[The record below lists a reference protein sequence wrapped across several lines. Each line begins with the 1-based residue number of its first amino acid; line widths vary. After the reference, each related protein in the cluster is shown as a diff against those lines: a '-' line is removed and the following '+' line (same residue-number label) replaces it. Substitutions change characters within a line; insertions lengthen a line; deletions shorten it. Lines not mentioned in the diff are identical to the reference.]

1 MKHQA
6 SPTQAAPLS
15 KTSSPGDM
23 VSPPDRLLHVSL
35 DKITIG
41 PRARAHDPEQVQY
54 LMVNIEDVGLINP
67 ITVIAGDTE
76 GAYTLV
82 AGRHRL
88 EAYKQFAASGNEA
101 FNTIPALLISP
112 DNVQDVELSENLFRN
127 DLTVLEKAEHV
138 DAYLNGKDKI
148 NQAIQELANQTSQSE
163 RNLKRYKVIGS
174 GLQVGKE
181 VRKLGNGLEN
191 STTQLY
197 YLAQQFKNVQ
207 QDIVKLLK
215 RQPDL
220 NVWQAH
226 ALTKQGADDSS
237 PVHKAVFVPIP
248 APFRSQLKTLSQER
262 GLKQNEFLE
271 RILGAALQAYE
282 EKRLTID

>member
-6 SPTQAAPLS
+6 SPAQEAPLS
-15 KTSSPGDM
+15 KTSLPGDM
-23 VSPPDRLLHVSL
+23 VSPDRLLHVSL

-41 PRARAHDPEQVQY
+41 PRARAHDPEQVKY
-54 LMVNIEDVGLINP
+54 LMLSIEDVGLINP

-76 GAYTLV
+76 GTYTLV

-88 EAYKQFAASGNEA
+88 EAYKQFAASGKEA
-101 FNTIPALLISP
+101 FTTIPALITTPAKSY
-112 DNVQDVELSENLFRN
+112 DVELSENLFRN

-138 DAYLNGKDKI
+138 VAYLKGKDKI

-163 RNLKRYKVIGS
+163 RNLKRYRRIGAD
-174 GLQVGKE
+174 LQVGKE

-197 YLAQQFKNVQ
+197 FLAKQFKNVQ
-207 QDIVKLLK
+207 QDIIKRLK
-215 RQPDL
+215 QQPEL
-220 NVWQAH
+220 SVWQAH
-226 ALTKQGADDSS
+226 ALVKQGAEDS
-237 PVHKAVFVPIP
+237 PLLHKSVFVPIP